1 MLRWTEKK
9 EGREEGG
16 LSTLS
21 RYFKCLLK
29 TQIFPAL
36 TDTVVCEKEVRLNGI
51 SLVSSC
57 WRCSVD
63 ATNGFTLKRADSE
76 VEVWFIRTACKL
88 EGSKTFTT
96 QQIVAYHNATVM
108 VGEGVFL

>member
-16 LSTLS
+16 LSTLN

-36 TDTVVCEKEVRLNGI
+36 TDKAVCEKEVRLNGI
-51 SLVSSC
+51 SQSPLV
-57 WRCSVD
+57 
-63 ATNGFTLKRADSE
+63 G
-76 VEVWFIRTACKL
+76 
-88 EGSKTFTT
+88 
-96 QQIVAYHNATVM
+96 VAVSM
-108 VGEGVFL
+108 LQMDLR